1 MIARPPRIVLAAGG
15 TGGHMFPALAVAE
28 VLKTRGIE
36 PVLVTDG
43 RGERYSAG
51 FEGMEKHILP
61 AANVSRGKISGAVNL
76 MRATLAARKLFAD
89 MRPVAAMGLGGYA
102 TLPALIAARLRRI
115 PTCIHEQNA
124 VLGRVNRLAAGFID
138 RIAVSFPDTQRL
150 DGKYGAKVVV
160 TGNPV
165 RAEVVALA
173 GSAYETPAAGGR
185 MRLLVLGG
193 SQGATVLSD
202 VVPPALAGLPEAI
215 RARLAVTQQCRPEDI
230 EAVRA
235 IYAKA
240 GVAAELAPF
249 FSDVAARL
257 VACDLV
263 IARAGASTIS
273 ELEVTGRPSILVP
286 LPGAMDDHQTA
297 NAASLAGAGGAW
309 LMAQPGFTADALAR
323 RIEALAEMPEALAAA
338 SAAARGRATL
348 DAAQRIADMVMA
360 LAGQRLDNR
369 AAQAAARPAGNDDTS
384 LSREWRTA

>member
-28 VLKTRGIE
+28 VLKRRGIE
-36 PVLVTDG
+36 PVLVTDD

-51 FEGMEKHILP
+51 FQGMEKHVLP
-61 AANVSRGKISGAVNL
+61 AANVTRGKISGAVNL
-76 MRATLAARKLFAD
+76 VRATLAARALFAD
-89 MRPVAAMGLGGYA
+89 MRPVAVMGLGGYA
-102 TLPALIAARLRRI
+102 TLPALIAARLRGI

-124 VLGRVNRLAAGFID
+124 VLGRVNRLAARFID
-138 RIAVSFPDTQRL
+138 RIALSFEFTQRL
-150 DGKYGAKVVV
+150 DRKHAAKVVV

-165 RAEVVALA
+165 RGEVIALA
-173 GSAYETPAAGGR
+173 GTPYAAPEPGAPL
-185 MRLLVLGG
+185 RLLVLGG
-193 SQGATVLSD
+193 SQGASILSE
-202 VVPPALAGLPEAI
+202 VVPPAIVALPETV
-215 RARLAVTQQCRPEDI
+215 RARLAVTQQCRREDI

-235 IYAKA
+235 LYAQA
-240 GVAAELAPF
+240 GIAAELAPF
-249 FSDVAARL
+249 FPDVAARL

-309 LMAQPGFTADALAR
+309 LMAQPGFTAEALTR

-338 SAAARGRATL
+338 SSAARGRATL
-348 DAAQRIADMVMA
+348 DAAERIADMA
-360 LAGQRLDNR
+360 LALANQRIEDR
-369 AAQAAARPAGNDDTS
+369 AARHPATPAEDGTTLSRDWRPA
-384 LSREWRTA
+384 

>member
-28 VLKTRGIE
+28 VLKRRGVE
-36 PVLVTDG
+36 PVLVTDE

-51 FEGMEKHILP
+51 FAGMEKHVLP
-61 AANVSRGKISGAVNL
+61 AANVTKGKVSGAVNL
-76 MRATLAARKLFAD
+76 VRATLAARKLFAD
-89 MRPVAAMGLGGYA
+89 MRPVAVMGLGGYA
-102 TLPALIAARLRRI
+102 TLPALIAARLRGI

-138 RIAVSFPDTQRL
+138 RVALSFGQTQRL
-150 DGKYGAKVVV
+150 DRKHAAKVVV

-165 RAEVVALA
+165 RAEVIALA
-173 GSAYETPAAGGR
+173 NASYAPPAGESPI
-185 MRLLVLGG
+185 RLLVLGG
-193 SQGATVLSD
+193 SQGASVLSE
-202 VVPPALAGLPEAI
+202 VVPPALVGLPGAI

-230 EAVRA
+230 DAVRA
-235 IYAKA
+235 LYAQA

-249 FSDVAARL
+249 FPDVAGRL

-297 NAASLAGAGGAW
+297 NAASLASAGGAW
-309 LMAQPGFTADALAR
+309 LMAQPSFTADALAR

-348 DAAQRIADMVMA
+348 DAAERIADMVMEFA
-360 LAGQRLDNR
+360 NQKLDSR
-369 AAQAAARPAGNDDTS
+369 AAQERPAPAETNS

>member
-28 VLKTRGIE
+28 VLKRRGAE
-36 PVLVTDG
+36 PVLVTDE
-43 RGERYSAG
+43 RGERYSDG
-51 FEGMEKHILP
+51 FAGMEKHVLP
-61 AANVSRGKISGAVNL
+61 AANVTKGKVSGAVNL
-76 MRATLAARKLFAD
+76 VRATLAARRLFAD
-89 MRPVAAMGLGGYA
+89 MRPVAVMGLGGYA
-102 TLPALIAARLRRI
+102 TLPALIAGRLRGI

-138 RIAVSFPDTQRL
+138 RIALSFDQTQRL
-150 DGKYGAKVVV
+150 DRKHAAKVVV

-165 RAEVVALA
+165 RAEVIALA
-173 GSAYETPAAGGR
+173 GAPYAAPAGESPI
-185 MRLLVLGG
+185 RLLVLGG
-193 SQGATVLSD
+193 SQGASVLSE
-202 VVPPALAGLPEAI
+202 VVPPALVGLPSAL
-215 RARLAVTQQCRPEDI
+215 RARLAVTQQCRPEDLD
-230 EAVRA
+230 AVRA
-235 IYAKA
+235 LYAQA

-249 FSDVAARL
+249 FPDVAGRL

-297 NAASLAGAGGAW
+297 NAAALASVGGAW
-309 LMAQPGFTADALAR
+309 LMAQPSFTADALAR

-348 DAAQRIADMVMA
+348 DAAERIADMVME
-360 LAGQRLDNR
+360 LANRKLDSL
-369 AAQAAARPAGNDDTS
+369 AAQESAAPAETNS